1 MVITARQLGI
11 AYNWFNQTPSQ
22 GQQVMHTAFSFVC
35 QVARLLRVP
44 VCTNREIVFRVPPS
58 AR

>member
-1 MVITARQLGI
+1 
-11 AYNWFNQTPSQ
+11 
-22 GQQVMHTAFSFVC
+22 MHTAFEFVR

-44 VCTNREIVFRVPPS
+44 GTTNREIVFRLPPS